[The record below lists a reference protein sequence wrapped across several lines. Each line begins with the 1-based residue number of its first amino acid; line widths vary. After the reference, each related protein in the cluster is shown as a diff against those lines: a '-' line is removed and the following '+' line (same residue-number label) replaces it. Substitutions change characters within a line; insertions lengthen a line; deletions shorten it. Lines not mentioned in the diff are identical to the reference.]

1 MGVVSPVMMLIHT
14 CAGGGGGRGM
24 LPGFF
29 FDKNGAIWCILSV
42 QKYVIINVK
51 INNF

>member
-14 CAGGGGGRGM
+14 CAGGGGRDM

-42 QKYVIINVK
+42 EKYVIINVK
-51 INNF
+51 ISNF